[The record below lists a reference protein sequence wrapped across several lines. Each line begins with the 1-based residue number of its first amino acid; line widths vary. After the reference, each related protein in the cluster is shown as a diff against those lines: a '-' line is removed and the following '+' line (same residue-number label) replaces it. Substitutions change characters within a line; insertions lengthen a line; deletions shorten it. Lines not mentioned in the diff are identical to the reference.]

1 MAEAPTRIGF
11 IRNEGRRLMDQ
22 WWQEMTAAADA
33 QAPTAYVFVMGS
45 LAEIL
50 RVFDLPMNCP
60 EITSLQTAVRG
71 QSLAYLQSAESYG
84 YSPDICGYVKADVG
98 LQLKDRRHPNGT
110 VPKPALAIATN
121 MCNTYIKWAEIW
133 EQMYHCPVF
142 VLDLPAWRG
151 GDARASR
158 GLVPEGGAAEPRVDG
173 EAFRN
178 DRRYVEGQLRDL
190 IGLCERLTGRRFD
203 IDRLREVM
211 AEVNRMAAAYRTV
224 LALNQHRPAPFSAI
238 REGIV
243 FQGIS
248 NLYRGTPEGS
258 RFFELA
264 ADELRDRI
272 HLGMGTLNEKYRL
285 LLTGTTCYAALKRFA
300 ELFEEWGGVFVHST
314 YMVFA
319 GGGFASDLAYD
330 VTRPIESLAETLL
343 LSAWR
348 GFSTP
353 MFYAQDWL
361 AQTVREWSVDGI
373 CFHGVK
379 SCRTTSTGLPDVREW
394 LRTNF
399 DIPGLFIQSDLVDPR
414 LWSDAQLKN
423 RIDAFIESLAGRRAA
438 PSLRPFAPRQTGG
451 GTAPV
456 R

>member
-1 MAEAPTRIGF
+1 MSAETPTRIGV

-22 WWQEMTAAADA
+22 WWREMGAADA
-33 QAPTAYVFVMGS
+33 AKRPTAYVFVMGS
-45 LAEIL
+45 LDEIL
-50 RVFDLPMNCP
+50 RVFDMPINCP

-71 QSLAYLQSAESYG
+71 QSLPYLQSAEGYG

-98 LQLKDRRHPNGT
+98 LHLKDRLHPNGT
-110 VPKPALAIATN
+110 VPKPGLAIATN

-151 GDARASR
+151 GDAA
-158 GLVPEGGAAEPRVDG
+158 PRTG
-173 EAFRN
+173 SEAFRN
-178 DRRYVEGQLRDL
+178 DRRYVEAQLRDL

-211 AEVNRMAAAYRTV
+211 AEVNRMAAAYHDV
-224 LALNQHRPAPFSAI
+224 LALNRHRPAPFSAI

-248 NLYRGTPEGS
+248 NLYRGAPEGS
-258 RFFELA
+258 RFFGLA

-272 HLGMGTLNEKYRL
+272 RLGMGTLNEKYRL

-319 GGGFASDLAYD
+319 GGGFASGFAYD
-330 VTRPIESLAETLL
+330 VARPLESLAETLL

-353 MFYAQDWL
+353 MFFAQDWL
-361 AQTVREWSVDGI
+361 AETVRDWSVDGI

-394 LRTNF
+394 LRTHF

-423 RIDAFIESLAGRRAA
+423 RIDAFIESLAGRRA
-438 PSLRPFAPRQTGG
+438 TGSG
-451 GTAPV
+451 AHAA

>member
-1 MAEAPTRIGF
+1 MTAPAPAQIGA
-11 IRNEGRRLMDQ
+11 IRHEGRRLMGD
-22 WWQEMTAAADA
+22 WWREMTDAAEAER
-33 QAPTAYVFVMGS
+33 PTAYVFVMGS
-45 LAEIL
+45 VAEVL
-50 RVFDLPMNCP
+50 RVFGLSINCP

-71 QSLAYLQSAESYG
+71 QSLPYLQAAEGAG

-98 LQLKDRRHPNGT
+98 LQLNGRRHPNGT
-110 VPKPALAIATN
+110 VPKPALAVATN

-133 EQMYHCPVF
+133 EEMYRCPVF

-151 GDARASR
+151 G
-158 GLVPEGGAAEPRVDG
+158 EAAPCIGTD
-173 EAFRN
+173 AFRN

-190 IGLCERLTGRRFD
+190 IGLCERLTGTRFD
-203 IDRLREVM
+203 VDRLREVM
-211 AEVNRMAAAYRTV
+211 AEVNRMAAAYDAV
-224 LALNQHRPAPFSAI
+224 LALNRHRPAPFSAI

-248 NLYRGTPEGS
+248 NLYRGTSEGT

-264 ADELRDRI
+264 AAELRERI
-272 HLGMGTLNEKYRL
+272 RLGVGTLEEKYRL

-319 GGGFASDLAYD
+319 GGGFAPGFAYDLA
-330 VTRPIESLAETLL
+330 RPLESLAEMLL
-343 LSAWR
+343 QSAWR
-348 GFSTP
+348 GWSAP

-361 AQTVREWSVDGI
+361 AATVRDWSADGV

-394 LRTNF
+394 LRTRF
-399 DIPGLFIQSDLVDPR
+399 DVPGLFIQSDLVDPR

-423 RIDAFIESLAGRRAA
+423 RVDAFIESLAGRRAA
-438 PSLRPFAPRQTGG
+438 GSGHAGG
-451 GTAPV
+451 
-456 R
+456 

>member
-1 MAEAPTRIGF
+1 MNAQAPTRIGF
-11 IRNEGRRLMDQ
+11 IRDEGRRLMDR
-22 WWQEMTAAADA
+22 WWQEMTAADEAKR
-33 QAPTAYVFVMGS
+33 PTAYVFVMGS
-45 LAEIL
+45 LDEIL
-50 RVFDLPMNCP
+50 RVFDLPINCP

-71 QSLAYLQSAESYG
+71 QSLPYLRSAESYG
-84 YSPDICGYVKADVG
+84 YSPDICGYVKVDVG
-98 LQLKDRRHPNGT
+98 LQLSDRRHPNGA

-133 EQMYHCPVF
+133 ERMYHCPVF

-151 GDARASR
+151 RDE
-158 GLVPEGGAAEPRVDG
+158 VPRPDS

-203 IDRLREVM
+203 IDRLRETM
-211 AEVNRMAAAYRTV
+211 AEVNRMAAAYHAV
-224 LALNQHRPAPFSAI
+224 LALNRHRPAPFSAI

-248 NLYRGTPEGS
+248 NLYRGTREGS
-258 RFFELA
+258 RFFEVA

-272 HLGMGTLNEKYRL
+272 RLGTGRLDEKYRL
-285 LLTGTTCYAALKRFA
+285 LLSGTTCYAALKRFA
-300 ELFEEWGGVFVHST
+300 ELFEEWGGIFVHST

-319 GGGFASDLAYD
+319 GGGFAADFAYD
-330 VTRPIESLAETLL
+330 VTRPLESLAEAQL

-353 MFYAQDWL
+353 MFFAQDWL
-361 AQTVREWSVDGI
+361 VRTVRDWCVDGV

-394 LRTNF
+394 LRTHF
-399 DIPGLFIQSDLVDPR
+399 DIPGLLIQSDIVDPR

-423 RIDAFIESLAGRRAA
+423 RVDAFIESLAGRRASA
-438 PSLRPFAPRQTGG
+438 
-451 GTAPV
+451 
-456 R
+456 

>member
-1 MAEAPTRIGF
+1 
-11 IRNEGRRLMDQ
+11 
-22 WWQEMTAAADA
+22 MTAADEA
-33 QAPTAYVFVMGS
+33 QRPTAYVFVMGS
-45 LAEIL
+45 LDEIL
-50 RVFDLPMNCP
+50 RVFDLPVNCP

-71 QSLAYLQSAESYG
+71 QSLQYLQAAEDHG

-98 LQLKDRRHPNGT
+98 LQLKGRQHPNGK
-110 VPKPALAIATN
+110 VPKPALVVATN

-133 EQMYHCPVF
+133 EQMYHCPIF

-151 GDARASR
+151 TGTWAPGGSQSRPDADA
-158 GLVPEGGAAEPRVDG
+158 
-173 EAFRN
+173 EAFQN

-190 IGLCERLTGRRFD
+190 ITLCERLTGKAFD

-211 AEVNRMAAAYRTV
+211 GEVNRMAASYREV
-224 LALNQHRPAPFSAI
+224 LALNKHRPAPFSAI
-238 REGIV
+238 REGIA

-248 NLYRGTPEGS
+248 NLYRGSPEGS
-258 RFFELA
+258 RFFALA
-264 ADELRDRI
+264 REEIQERI
-272 HLGMGTLNEKYRL
+272 RLGMGTLEEKYRL
-285 LLTGTTCYAALKRFA
+285 LLSGTTCYAALKRFA
-300 ELFEEWGGVFVHST
+300 ELFEQWGGVFVHST

-319 GGGFASDLAYD
+319 GGGFPPGFAYDLA
-330 VTRPIESLAETLL
+330 RPIESLAEKHLL
-343 LSAWR
+343 AAWR
-348 GFSTP
+348 GFSMP

-361 AQTVREWSVDGI
+361 AETVREWSIDGI

-394 LRTNF
+394 LRTRF

-423 RIDAFIESLAGRRAA
+423 RVDAFIESLASRRA
-438 PSLRPFAPRQTGG
+438 
-451 GTAPV
+451 TAG

>member
-1 MAEAPTRIGF
+1 MTAETPTRIGA
-11 IRNEGRRLMDQ
+11 IRNEGRRLMEQ
-22 WWQEMTAAADA
+22 WWQEMTAADA
-33 QAPTAYVFVMGS
+33 AGRPTAYVFVMGS
-45 LAEIL
+45 LDEIL
-50 RVFDLPMNCP
+50 RVFDLPINCP

-71 QSLAYLQSAESYG
+71 QALPYLQSAEGAG
-84 YSPDICGYVKADVG
+84 YSADICGYVKADVG
-98 LQLKDRRHPNGT
+98 LHLKDRRHPNGT

-133 EQMYHCPVF
+133 EQMYRCPVF

-151 GDARASR
+151 GDAA
-158 GLVPEGGAAEPRVDG
+158 PRIDG
-173 EAFRN
+173 DAFRN

-211 AEVNRMAAAYRTV
+211 GEVNRMAAAYHAV
-224 LALNQHRPAPFSAI
+224 LTLNRHRPAPFSAI

-248 NLYRGTPEGS
+248 NLYRGTAEGS

-264 ADELRDRI
+264 ADELRERI
-272 HLGMGTLNEKYRL
+272 HLGMGTLDEKYRL

-319 GGGFASDLAYD
+319 GGGFASDFAYD
-330 VTRPIESLAETLL
+330 LSRPLESLAEVQL

-361 AQTVREWSVDGI
+361 AQTVRDWSVDGI

-394 LRTNF
+394 LRTHF

-423 RIDAFIESLAGRRAA
+423 RVDAFIESLAGRRARGLTNA
-438 PSLRPFAPRQTGG
+438 AR
-451 GTAPV
+451 
-456 R
+456 